1 MGEASETLQ
10 KQVEEHE
17 ETRRQKFGTFAGVFR
32 PTVMTIIGVILF
44 IREGWIVGNAG
55 LLGAWLIIGL
65 AFAIVTLTALSMS
78 CITTNIRIGAG
89 GAYSII
95 SQSLGLEVGGSVA
108 IPLYLAQALAGT
120 MYIFGFRE
128 GLIWFS
134 DSFWGMQVA
143 SPLVLDLVTFGFIF
157 LVTMVSTKLA
167 FRVQYVILVI
177 MIAAIGSVFA
187 TFFVEG
193 TFQHSPTLWG
203 EFPGAPE
210 NGFEGT
216 NFWVVFAVFFPAATG
231 VLAGA
236 NLSGDL
242 RDPRR
247 SIPRGT
253 LAAIGVSFVIY
264 MVLAYWLAAVA
275 TPEQLVNNYN
285 VMIDHAMWPP
295 VVAAGLLGATLSSAL
310 SSLVGAPRILQALG
324 EQNVFP
330 QGGWFSERTAK
341 GEPRHALVFTAAII
355 LGAVLIRDL
364 NTIAPMI
371 TMFFLITY
379 MMINTVV
386 LVEQS
391 LDMVSFRPQFR
402 VPKYVP
408 LLGTAGCA
416 FAMFIISPTFGVIAV
431 TVVVGVY
438 VYLSRRQLDA
448 PHGDMRSGLFHS
460 VAEWAAKST
469 TRLPASNE
477 RAWKANLLVPFEDGR
492 ELRGMFGLIRALIHP
507 RGSVALLGV
516 TSETTDRHGHGTPAE
531 IDQSFRRQGVYSRW
545 SAVEAESY
553 HDGVGVAMDTLGGSF
568 FRPNVLFMRLP
579 EDHGLEGEIRQIVL
593 KAQRRSMGVALFH
606 DEPVARLGTR
616 SAINVWITDQS
627 PDWEI
632 RFDLGNVDLAL
643 LFAYKL
649 QQQWEADVRVVTA
662 VENGEHV
669 ESARDFL
676 ENVLELARLTEF
688 DIDVEQREF
697 REAVRRAPHADL
709 EIFGLP
715 EEPDFEFMHQIVEL
729 RESACLFVSDSGEE
743 NILA

>member
-1 MGEASETLQ
+1 MGQPSETLQ
-10 KQVEEHE
+10 EQVEEHE
-17 ETRRQKFGTFAGVFR
+17 ETRRQKFGTFGGVFR

-134 DSFWGMQVA
+134 EQFWGAQIA
-143 SPLVLDLVTFGFIF
+143 SPLVLDLGTFAFIF
-157 LVTMVSTKLA
+157 AVTMVSTKLA

-177 MIAAIGSVFA
+177 MIAAIGSVIA

-193 TFQHSPTLWG
+193 TFQHSPELWG
-203 EFPGAPE
+203 EFPGSPE
-210 NGFEGT
+210 NGFDGT
-216 NFWVVFAVFFPAATG
+216 SFWVVFAVFFPAATG
-231 VLAGA
+231 VMAGA

-242 RDPRR
+242 QDPRR

-264 MVLAYWLAAVA
+264 MLLAYWLAAVA
-275 TPEQLVNNYN
+275 TPKQLVSNYN
-285 VMIDHAMWPP
+285 VMIDHAMFPS

-324 EQNVFP
+324 DQNVFP
-330 QGGWFSERTAK
+330 YGGWLAERSPA
-341 GEPRHALVFTAAII
+341 GEPRHALMLTAGII
-355 LGAVLIRDL
+355 LASVLLRDL

-379 MMINTVV
+379 MMINMVV

-391 LDMVSFRPQFR
+391 MDMVSFRPQFP
-402 VPKYVP
+402 VPRWVP
-408 LLGTAGCA
+408 LLGTLGCM
-416 FAMFIISPTFGVIAV
+416 FAMFIISPTFGIVSVTIVIAM
-431 TVVVGVY
+431 Y
-438 VYLSRRQLDA
+438 VYLSRRMLDA

-460 VAEWAAKST
+460 MAEWAAKST
-469 TRLPASNE
+469 SSLPASNE
-477 RAWKANLLVPFEDGR
+477 RAWKPNLLVPFEDPR
-492 ELRGMFGLIRALIHP
+492 ELRGEFDLIKTLIHP
-507 RGSVALLGV
+507 RGSVALLEV
-516 TSETTDRHGHGTPAE
+516 TDDASEASGRGTPAE
-531 IDQSFRRQGVYSRW
+531 IDASFRQQGVYSRW
-545 SAVEAESY
+545 TAVEADTY
-553 HDGVGVAMDTLGGSF
+553 HEGVSIAMDTLGGSF
-568 FRPNVLFMRLP
+568 FRPNVLFTQMPRSEEQE
-579 EDHGLEGEIRQIVL
+579 EDVREIIV
-593 KAQRRSMGVALFH
+593 KAKKRSMGVALFC
-606 DEPVARLGTR
+606 DEPVAGLGTR
-616 SAINVWITDQS
+616 SKVNVWITDQS
-627 PDWEI
+627 PNWEVS
-632 RFDLGNVDLAL
+632 FDLGNVDLAL

-649 QQQWEADVRVVTA
+649 QQGWDATVRVVTA
-662 VENGEHV
+662 VEAQDHAEHA
-669 ESARDFL
+669 EEFL
-676 ENVLELARLTEF
+676 ENLLQLARLTDFEVTVQVAPF
-688 DIDVEQREF
+688 A
-697 REAVRRAPHADL
+697 EAVETAPQADL
-709 EIFGLP
+709 DILGLADD
-715 EEPDFEFMHQIVEL
+715 PDFDFMHRVVAARQAA
-729 RESACLFVSDSGEE
+729 SLFVSDSGDE